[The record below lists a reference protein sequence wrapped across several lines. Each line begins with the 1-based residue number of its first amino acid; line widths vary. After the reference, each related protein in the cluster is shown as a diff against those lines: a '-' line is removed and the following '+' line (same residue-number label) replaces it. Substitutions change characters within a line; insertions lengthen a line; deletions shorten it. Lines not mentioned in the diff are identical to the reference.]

1 VLLVKNRRGRG
12 GEGEMGRIFTN
23 TLLISAVPSIKL
35 FYAVRFNSQE
45 EKRLSNYEFAPFN
58 LR

>member
-1 VLLVKNRRGRG
+1 
-12 GEGEMGRIFTN
+12 MGRIFTN